1 MKTDLV
7 IVFVFWILPDPV
19 WHSFISLVLA
29 LEELIFCFFF
39 LFYLFLKLALWFWW
53 RFNAPYLIIEAATR
67 GVLWK
72 KVFLEI
78 SRNLQENTCA
88 RVSFLIKLQALAC
101 SFIKKK
107 TLAQVFSCEFCESSK
122 NAFFIQNISVGCFY
136 HYKIWKKICLFQ
148 TFIMLWRNFIY
159 VIDYLIMTFFRPRN
173 LTVTVVRLQCRYCK
187 CLFTELNC
195 RYRPTYSHNLFQ
207 KNAFSE

>member
-53 RFNAPYLIIEAATR
+53 RFKAPYLIIEAATR

-88 RVSFLIKLQALAC
+88 RVSFLIKLQASC
-101 SFIKKK
+101 IYIEKE
-107 TLAQVFSCEFCESSK
+107 TLTQMFSCEFWEISK
-122 NAFFIQNISVGCFY
+122 NTFLILLRVTASVRFALNYFVIKIILYSLFY
-136 HYKIWKKICLFQ
+136 I
-148 TFIMLWRNFIY
+148 
-159 VIDYLIMTFFRPRN
+159 FR
-173 LTVTVVRLQCRYCK
+173 
-187 CLFTELNC
+187 
-195 RYRPTYSHNLFQ
+195 
-207 KNAFSE
+207 